1 MKRTIK
7 KNPNAY
13 LEVKTRENKI
23 RLEQEEKERW
33 NKLLIKLKEE
43 EENYEAMK
51 QKLIEITKEKHY
63 NERKEDS
70 RFQKVEKVKL
80 EHE

>member
-1 MKRTIK
+1 
-7 KNPNAY
+7 
-13 LEVKTRENKI
+13 
-23 RLEQEEKERW
+23 
-33 NKLLIKLKEE
+33 
-43 EENYEAMK
+43 MK